1 MSLSDEDRG
10 KLVARL
16 LSDTGYALRLRR
28 DSPSLVEEA
37 ARDATVM
44 KRLASDPI
52 FFSTLRLGIRH
63 TPYQTRFLASRA
75 KRIVLRW
82 PRQSGKTLSLAAY
95 AAEQNQPHHKPTAK
109 TPREER
115 TTITRL

>member
-1 MSLSDEDRG
+1 MSLSDEDCRQ
-10 KLVARL
+10 LVARL
-16 LSDTGYALRLRR
+16 LSDTDYALKLRR
-28 DSPSLVEEA
+28 DSYSLVEEA
-37 ARDATVM
+37 ARDAAVM

-52 FFSTLRLGIRH
+52 FFSNLILGIRH

-95 AAEQNQPHHKPTAK
+95 AAEQNQPHH
-109 TPREER
+109 TPRAV
-115 TTITRL
+115 TRYVTSRSSID